1 MLISHVS
8 SHCERPGINGLSPMI
23 AAVLLAVSSF
33 ALVPPAVADDDEPE
47 TTWLIQTIASIDGFF
62 PTPWACTGA
71 APSPQSILQFHQN
84 WHCSN
89 PDHAG
94 ANWGNRFF
102 GFHKQFLLG
111 FNRYRAIKGFPHVQ
125 TWVPAPGVLIPPRH
139 RGRATDTPCP
149 SCLELSDDF
158 RLPVAGGTLDTY
170 PSVTAIGDAI
180 VGWHNTNHGRIAQ
193 AGGTGDCPSAVT
205 ADMNCPRMAPRD
217 PIFYR
222 YHHIFDDVQ
231 NAWRTYQQTDI
242 MVVFDRSGS
251 MSLPAAGSGT
261 RIDAAGSAA
270 TMFADLLED
279 GTSHRVGL
287 VTFSSAA
294 TSPPE
299 LPLTGPATATS
310 AMTTALAPVV
320 ASGSTS
326 IGAGLQAA
334 MTTLSSSTN
343 PRKAILLLTDGME
356 NTSPFIADVQ
366 ASLGD
371 THVCS
376 VGFGTPGSLDGP
388 KLRDLSERQ
397 GGIYVSGPEPLAL
410 KKFFVDCFADIFD
423 SFVGSDPIQS
433 FPAGQMVSA
442 PTVHTALGDQKLT
455 FVLSWSTP
463 VPRGAIRLAI
473 SSPTGKPVDL
483 NDPAVESRVGDTW
496 HIVRFKLPY
505 RGEGDGKWEARA
517 VRGFRAFANGFSS
530 DAFPDLFVG
539 AGLIRQQLRYL
550 CHDRC
555 GNVLYF
561 EDEMPMGPDSTFDEH
576 SSVYAQALF
585 SEVPRG
591 TVRNVTRVRDPQHFA
606 VLLRRGG
613 FDLLVYVPK
622 VARGDQPYD
631 ELLRGILC
639 RPNAPRAIVSD
650 GRETEAA
657 HRILACVGAE
667 RTGDTGWTEIQGD
680 GRLIE
685 GTFKLARPAHEHG
698 PFSFGLDPVD
708 TSAVV
713 VAKNPAGTGAIV
725 AGRSEAREGQDI
737 FIDVL
742 TRASARVVPFPWTA
756 RYYTGES
763 LHPTFHIP
771 EMYWPKAGF
780 DRIKATVRVTRPLR
794 GLGSLAA
801 EAGAR
806 ERTQIAGDAVEPRH
820 GAHIRLDRRQTG
832 RILGAETLEFE
843 LFDDGTNGD
852 GTANDHYWERSLPA
866 DVAKV
871 DGEYEFHTI
880 FELCRASDCVRREAR
895 HKTIVEVKMSPR
907 ASAVTPTTQRGQTR
921 NTTRILLTPRDDA
934 GNLMGPGLT
943 DRLLVGTEG
952 DVKIDRVGEVDGRG
966 AYEIVV
972 NWAPSA
978 VRPEVSISQFGRPTD
993 AIRVPLQ

>member
-1 MLISHVS
+1 
-8 SHCERPGINGLSPMI
+8 
-23 AAVLLAVSSF
+23 
-33 ALVPPAVADDDEPE
+33 
-47 TTWLIQTIASIDGFF
+47 
-62 PTPWACTGA
+62 
-71 APSPQSILQFHQN
+71 
-84 WHCSN
+84 
-89 PDHAG
+89 
-94 ANWGNRFF
+94 
-102 GFHKQFLLG
+102 
-111 FNRYRAIKGFPHVQ
+111 
-125 TWVPAPGVLIPPRH
+125 
-139 RGRATDTPCP
+139 
-149 SCLELSDDF
+149 
-158 RLPVAGGTLDTY
+158 
-170 PSVTAIGDAI
+170 
-180 VGWHNTNHGRIAQ
+180 
-193 AGGTGDCPSAVT
+193 
-205 ADMNCPRMAPRD
+205 
-217 PIFYR
+217 
-222 YHHIFDDVQ
+222 
-231 NAWRTYQQTDI
+231 
-242 MVVFDRSGS
+242 
-251 MSLPAAGSGT
+251 
-261 RIDAAGSAA
+261 
-270 TMFADLLED
+270 
-279 GTSHRVGL
+279 
-287 VTFSSAA
+287 
-294 TSPPE
+294 
-299 LPLTGPATATS
+299 
-310 AMTTALAPVV
+310 
-320 ASGSTS
+320 
-326 IGAGLQAA
+326 
-334 MTTLSSSTN
+334 
-343 PRKAILLLTDGME
+343 
-356 NTSPFIADVQ
+356 
-366 ASLGD
+366 
-371 THVCS
+371 
-376 VGFGTPGSLDGP
+376 
-388 KLRDLSERQ
+388 
-397 GGIYVSGPEPLAL
+397 
-410 KKFFVDCFADIFD
+410 
-423 SFVGSDPIQS
+423 
-433 FPAGQMVSA
+433 
-442 PTVHTALGDQKLT
+442 
-455 FVLSWSTP
+455 
-463 VPRGAIRLAI
+463 
-473 SSPTGKPVDL
+473 
-483 NDPAVESRVGDTW
+483 
-496 HIVRFKLPY
+496 
-505 RGEGDGKWEARA
+505 
-517 VRGFRAFANGFSS
+517 
-530 DAFPDLFVG
+530 
-539 AGLIRQQLRYL
+539 
-550 CHDRC
+550 
-555 GNVLYF
+555 
-561 EDEMPMGPDSTFDEH
+561 
-576 SSVYAQALF
+576 
-585 SEVPRG
+585 
-591 TVRNVTRVRDPQHFA
+591 
-606 VLLRRGG
+606 
-613 FDLLVYVPK
+613 
-622 VARGDQPYD
+622 
-631 ELLRGILC
+631 
-639 RPNAPRAIVSD
+639 VSD

-832 RILGAETLEFE
+832 RILGAV
-843 LFDDGTNGD
+843 FDDGTNGD